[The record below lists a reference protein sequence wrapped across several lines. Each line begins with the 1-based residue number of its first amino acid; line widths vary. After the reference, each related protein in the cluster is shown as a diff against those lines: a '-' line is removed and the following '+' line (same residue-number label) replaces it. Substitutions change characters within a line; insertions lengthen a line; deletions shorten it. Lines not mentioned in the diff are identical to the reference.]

1 MIESTFNPATC
12 LPSELL
18 IKNLPNKTIEQDVR
32 RIANILKKQKLNSIQ
47 VAQLTEFLNSR
58 SWGSWN
64 EQRIREAVGWSKQ
77 KQVRPGKSKNP
88 IDLRIQKGGK
98 SITLI
103 VAGGRHQKGAGTISL
118 TTQAF
123 NSQRLTE
130 TIKNKLKLSA
140 WSAKAFDTHQ
150 SIRNGKWSSPDFVVC
165 FFKKRKPDEPFEI
178 HSFELQERS
187 PKPKAQNLLL
197 EISQAF
203 ACADGYQRCWFMV
216 HSHTWS
222 QISKI
227 DNGAGVKR
235 AMRLAKQLG
244 VGLILFKDARRPQTW
259 TIKSKARTLSYV
271 QNPGRLYRKIQ
282 TENQQ

>member
-165 FFKKRKPDEPFEI
+165 FLRNE
-178 HSFELQERS
+178 SLT
-187 PKPKAQNLLL
+187 NLLKFIHL
-197 EISQAF
+197 NFKSVHQSQK
-203 ACADGYQRCWFMV
+203 
-216 HSHTWS
+216 H
-222 QISKI
+222 KI
-227 DNGAGVKR
+227 CFLKFLKPSRVLMDTSV
-235 AMRLAKQLG
+235 
-244 VGLILFKDARRPQTW
+244 VGLWFTV
-259 TIKSKARTLSYV
+259 TLGAKFPKLITA
-271 QNPGRLYRKIQ
+271 QA
-282 TENQQ
+282 